1 MTVDSEPWTPS
12 IGAPSEPGGSVLDCM
27 RRRLGGKG
35 LVTRKKKSRCRRQG
49 RAQETPRSGLV
60 RRRRRRRPTS
70 SSCAN
75 DPSML
80 GLVMPPHLHTDTRR
94 HLVRRVFGAELVMP
108 HLDMI
113 PLLLMPQWVVLGL
126 MDLDLV
132 CYHRVALGRTAAER
146 EAFDSR
152 ALSLFRRFIRKEGI
166 IRIGNTRALVD
177 MDERTLIAVF
187 FATGFLHL
195 DCLNLLAC

>member
-1 MTVDSEPWTPS
+1 
-12 IGAPSEPGGSVLDCM
+12 
-27 RRRLGGKG
+27 
-35 LVTRKKKSRCRRQG
+35 
-49 RAQETPRSGLV
+49 
-60 RRRRRRRPTS
+60 
-70 SSCAN
+70 
-75 DPSML
+75 ML

-94 HLVRRVFGAELVMP
+94 HFVRRVFGAELVMP
-108 HLDMI
+108 HRVMI

-152 ALSLFRRFIRKEGI
+152 ALSLFRRFIRREVI

-177 MDERTLIAVF
+177 MDKRTLIAVF